1 MNELFILIGD
11 INALIWN
18 LIGILFGI
26 VILKIAFEAFCAAFK
41 ER

>member
-1 MNELFILIGD
+1 MLEVLNFINEANG
-11 INALIWN
+11 LIWN

-41 ER
+41 EH